1 VREGRRCGQ
10 QRCLGY
16 LMRFVGVADQEQL
29 WCRCMRDADC
39 AWLLMVVVLLLLVF
53 TREAAVLY
61 TLQPTGLSRQPA
73 LHSQGILLYVACMM
87 TSTMALGKM
96 LFT

>member
-1 VREGRRCGQ
+1 M
-10 QRCLGY
+10 L
-16 LMRFVGVADQEQL
+16 FVAAAVQEQP

-39 AWLLMVVVLLLLVF
+39 AWLLTVVVLLLLVF
-53 TREAAVLY
+53 TRTTVVLY
-61 TLQPTGLSRQPA
+61 TLELTGLSRQPA
-73 LHSQGILLYVACMM
+73 LHSQGMMLYVACMM